1 MTSVYGRKRMQS
13 KYAIID
19 VSSVPN
25 VLPRSDET
33 FKQLA
38 SAVSSLKVPKSLLGW
53 DLEELEAL
61 VGDDSSRESD
71 SDDESEEEVEHMLPA
86 QI

>member
-1 MTSVYGRKRMQS
+1 MTSVYGRKRMQG

-19 VSSVPN
+19 VASVSN